1 MMIKIY
7 VSCQDRQTRTNINHI
22 AGVQNKMATGL
33 QNELDGVLV
42 VSIEQAVAAPYCG
55 LLLADSG
62 ARVLKIER
70 PEGDFAR
77 GYDKGADG
85 QSSIFIWLNRGKESV
100 CIDLSDSDDFA
111 LLERILARA
120 DVLISNLS
128 PGAMERRGL
137 TGEVLRK
144 TNPGLITA
152 RISGYG
158 SSGPAASKK
167 AYDFL
172 VQGESGVVAVTGT
185 EQAPARVGVSLT
197 DLSTG
202 LTAFS
207 AILRAL
213 HMRYRTGK
221 GVDLEVTMFDVMA
234 DWMNMALCGHRYFGG
249 APGRTGLTHSF
260 VAPYGA
266 FQTGDGKQVLLSIQ
280 NDREWIDFCK
290 AVLRQPELGDDPLYR
305 HNTDRYANR
314 EQMTIIINQ
323 AFAAYTKDELL
334 GMLEETRI
342 ACASLN
348 SVEEVSAH
356 PFLQNRTVHMGDTA
370 IDIADLPVRR
380 QAGSVERAPLL
391 GEHSQTIRQEFS

>member
-1 MMIKIY
+1 M
-7 VSCQDRQTRTNINHI
+7 V
-22 AGVQNKMATGL
+22 TGL

-100 CIDLSDSDDFA
+100 CIDLSDADDFA

-158 SSGPAASKK
+158 SSGPAARK
-167 AYDFL
+167 
-172 VQGESGVVAVTGT
+172 
-185 EQAPARVGVSLT
+185 SL
-197 DLSTG
+197 
-202 LTAFS
+202 
-207 AILRAL
+207 
-213 HMRYRTGK
+213 
-221 GVDLEVTMFDVMA
+221 
-234 DWMNMALCGHRYFGG
+234 
-249 APGRTGLTHSF
+249 
-260 VAPYGA
+260 
-266 FQTGDGKQVLLSIQ
+266 
-280 NDREWIDFCK
+280 
-290 AVLRQPELGDDPLYR
+290 
-305 HNTDRYANR
+305 
-314 EQMTIIINQ
+314 
-323 AFAAYTKDELL
+323 
-334 GMLEETRI
+334 
-342 ACASLN
+342 
-348 SVEEVSAH
+348 
-356 PFLQNRTVHMGDTA
+356 
-370 IDIADLPVRR
+370 
-380 QAGSVERAPLL
+380 
-391 GEHSQTIRQEFS
+391 

>member
-1 MMIKIY
+1 M
-7 VSCQDRQTRTNINHI
+7 V
-22 AGVQNKMATGL
+22 TGL

-100 CIDLSDSDDFA
+100 CIDLSDADDFA
-111 LLERILARA
+111 LLQRILARA

-144 TNPGLITA
+144 TNPGLITV

-185 EQAPARVGVSLT
+185 EQDPARVGVSLT

-213 HMRYRTGK
+213 HMRYRTGA

-280 NDREWIDFCK
+280 NDREWADFCK
-290 AVLRQPELGDDPLYR
+290 AVLRQPELGYDPLYR

-323 AFAAYTKDELL
+323 AFSAYTKDELL
-334 GMLEETRI
+334 EMLEETRI

-356 PFLQNRTVHMGDTA
+356 PFLQNQTVHMGDTA
-370 IDIADLPVRR
+370 INIADLPVRR
-380 QAGSVERAPLL
+380 LSGSVDRAPLL
-391 GEHSQTIRQEFS
+391 GEHSQSIRQEFS

>member
-100 CIDLSDSDDFA
+100 CIDLSDADDFA
-111 LLERILARA
+111 LLKRILARA

-137 TGEVLRK
+137 TGDVLRK

-280 NDREWIDFCK
+280 NDREWTDFCK

-314 EQMTIIINQ
+314 E
-323 AFAAYTKDELL
+323 K
-334 GMLEETRI
+334 
-342 ACASLN
+342 
-348 SVEEVSAH
+348 
-356 PFLQNRTVHMGDTA
+356 
-370 IDIADLPVRR
+370 
-380 QAGSVERAPLL
+380 
-391 GEHSQTIRQEFS
+391 